1 MKKIFTLA
9 AFALLAVL
17 QVNAQT
23 EVRRTWDF
31 RKGWSSTTI
40 ENLYA
45 DMEQNGPTVHWRDYE
60 KDATQASKFGDTFWA
75 ANTVYT
81 DDNGNAL
88 TNVSGEDIII
98 PELEGLNVKGVKAK
112 GFVIASGYGQ
122 SEFADSPNGMYPY
135 GNDFIW
141 LNGSKLVIKIP
152 AALKGD
158 SLRIGVESHKNT
170 EARGI
175 NVIVDGVTL
184 TPERGNNKPT
194 VFNEVLYMIPDDT
207 PGVDDYAEVTI
218 KTTSGCHLY
227 YIIVGE
233 GDEPQST
240 TRNIAYLH
248 SGDATAEPL
257 YSLLLGDEN
266 NVMTAISVDNEADKV
281 TKENL
286 SAYDVTVIS
295 SSIPADNAVV
305 PALAEIMP
313 WIPVLNVNP
322 SLYGTWGYGKA
333 QSTSATFLY
342 TGAAKNNLFSGEFEN
357 FFENDVVPG
366 DYLLGVSNSVGLTA
380 VALHDHFAKDA
391 LLGVVATE
399 ESMADSSLV
408 LAHAHY
414 PSHNG
419 YIFLP
424 YTNEVLADAMSAN
437 DASLIINNALSIL
450 RSGKSK
456 ITATPAPAFSM
467 EYKDRNTNVT
477 ISCPNKNARIFYTI
491 DGSEPTTSSTL
502 YDGVFNLSAETTVKA
517 IAVAEGYLASEV
529 AETVVLMKDQTKLP
543 KVNMEFQDAKTIVT
557 LSSDTP
563 DAILYY
569 NFVGRNDTLASSI
582 YTEPLVLTESREI
595 TVHAISDVT
604 VLSEPT
610 TAKIVIKDAKVRV
623 DVAAHMDANPTEYNG
638 GSTSTAYYFSW
649 GKNKGDYPYWDES
662 SDPIYEK
669 DSLGNDVLVGYSK
682 MNVEEVND
690 FGNGWKVVSRGHVMI
705 WENIKPGN
713 DPGNNSA
720 YNPATAADYSDLVT
734 NYYINIGEW
743 NTAYPRNGVIA
754 TTQKIAGPF
763 DVVSFISNGNDAGSP
778 QLVFEVSADSTNWE
792 QLGDT
797 ALLATQRLYKKVVR
811 SYEGTNEV
819 YFRTRIAEGNSKAGY
834 YDIYIMKDGEQSA
847 ALKAQMD
854 ADYKAVISGI
864 ENVNASNKVA
874 TVLRTEVYSIN
885 GTRCNAVSRGLNIV
899 KQLMSDGTVRTQKVV
914 VK

>member
-9 AFALLAVL
+9 AFALLAVM

-23 EVRRTWDF
+23 EVRKTWDF

-45 DMEQNGPTVHWRDYE
+45 DMEQNGPTTHWRDYE
-60 KDATQASKFGDTFWA
+60 SNATDASKYGDTFWSA
-75 ANTVYT
+75 STVYT
-81 DDNGNAL
+81 DENGNAL

-98 PELEGLNVKGVKAK
+98 SELEGLNVTGVKAK

-141 LNGSKLVIKIP
+141 LNGKKLVIKIP

-175 NVIVDGVTL
+175 NVIVDGATL
-184 TPERGNNKPT
+184 TPERGNNIPT
-194 VFNEVLYMIPDDT
+194 TFNEVLYMLPDDT
-207 PGVDDYAEVTI
+207 PGVEDYTEVTI
-218 KTTSGCHLY
+218 KTTNGCHLY

-248 SGDATAEPL
+248 TGEADAEPL
-257 YSLLLGDEN
+257 YNLLLGDED
-266 NVMTAISVDNEADKV
+266 NVITAISVDKEADKV

-286 SAYDVTVIS
+286 FAYDVTIIS

-305 PALAEIMP
+305 PALADIMP

-322 SLYGTWGYGKA
+322 SLYATWGYGKA
-333 QSTSATFLY
+333 QSTSSTFLY
-342 TGAAKNNLFSGEFEN
+342 TGAAKNKLFSGEFEI
-357 FFENDVVPG
+357 FFENEAIPG
-366 DYLLGVSNSVGLTA
+366 DYILGVSNTTPLTA
-380 VALHDHFAKDA
+380 LTLNDHFANDA

-399 ESMADSSLV
+399 DGAADSSMV

-424 YTNEVLADAMSAN
+424 YTNEVVADAMSAG
-437 DASLIINNALSIL
+437 DALLIIDNALSML
-450 RSGKSK
+450 SNGKSE

-477 ISCPNKNARIFYTI
+477 ITCPNKNARIFYTL

-502 YDGVFNLSAETTVKA
+502 YDGVFNLSAETIVKA
-517 IAVAEGYLASEV
+517 IAVAEGYLVSDM

-557 LSSDTP
+557 LTSETP
-563 DAILYY
+563 DATFYY
-569 NFVGRNDTLASSI
+569 NFVGRADTLASSV

-595 TVHAISDVT
+595 TVHAISNVT
-604 VLSEPT
+604 VLSEPV

-669 DSLGNDVLVGYSK
+669 DSLGNDVLVGYTK
-682 MNVEEVND
+682 LNAEEVND

-713 DPGNNSA
+713 TPGDGSA

-763 DVVSFISNGNDAGSP
+763 DVVSFISNGNSAGSP

-811 SYEGTNEV
+811 SYEGTDEV

-854 ADYKAVISGI
+854 ADYQAVITGI
-864 ENVNASNKVA
+864 ENVNASSKVA

-885 GTRCNAVSRGLNIV
+885 GTRCNTVGKGLNIV
-899 KQLMSDGTVRTQKVV
+899 KQMMSDGTVRTQKVV

>member
-60 KDATQASKFGDTFWA
+60 SDATKAPSFGDTFWSA
-75 ANTVYT
+75 STVYT

-141 LNGSKLVIKIP
+141 LNGKNLVIKIP

-194 VFNEVLYMIPDDT
+194 VFNEVMYMIPDDT

-218 KTTSGCHLY
+218 KSTNGCHLY

-240 TRNIAYLH
+240 TRNIAYLY

-286 SAYDVTVIS
+286 SAYVVTVIS

-342 TGAAKNNLFSGEFEN
+342 TSAAKNNLFSGEFEN
-357 FFENDVVPG
+357 FFENEFIPG
-366 DYLLGVSNSVGLTA
+366 DYLLGVSNEVGLTA
-380 VALHDHFAKDA
+380 VALHDHFANDA
-391 LLGVVATE
+391 LLGVVATAE
-399 ESMADSSLV
+399 GMADSSLV

-437 DASLIINNALSIL
+437 DASLMINNALSIL

-477 ISCPNKNARIFYTI
+477 ISCPNKNARIFYTL

-563 DAILYY
+563 DAIFYY

-604 VLSEPT
+604 VLSEPA

-713 DPGNNSA
+713 APGDNSA

-763 DVVSFISNGNDAGSP
+763 DVVSFISNGNSAGSP

>member
-60 KDATQASKFGDTFWA
+60 SDATKAPSFGDTFWSA
-75 ANTVYT
+75 STVYT

-141 LNGSKLVIKIP
+141 LNGKKLVIKIP

-184 TPERGNNKPT
+184 TPERGNNTPT
-194 VFNEVLYMIPDDT
+194 VFNEVMYMIPDDT

-218 KTTSGCHLY
+218 KSTNGCHLY

-240 TRNIAYLH
+240 TRNIAYLY

-322 SLYGTWGYGKA
+322 SLYATWGYGKA
-333 QSTSATFLY
+333 QSTSSTFLY
-342 TGAAKNNLFSGEFEN
+342 TGAAKNKLFAGEFEN
-357 FFENDVVPG
+357 LFENEAIPG
-366 DYLLGVSNSVGLTA
+366 DYILGVSNATQLTA
-380 VALHDHFAKDA
+380 LTLNDHFANDA

-399 ESMADSSLV
+399 TGAADSSLV

-424 YTNEVLADAMSAN
+424 YTNEVVADAMSAG
-437 DASLIINNALSIL
+437 DALLIIDNALSML
-450 RSGKSK
+450 RNGKSE

-477 ISCPNKNARIFYTI
+477 ITCPNKNARIFYTL
-491 DGSEPTTSSTL
+491 DGSEPTTSSAL

-517 IAVAEGYLASEV
+517 IAVAEGYLVSDV

-557 LSSDTP
+557 LTTETP
-563 DAILYY
+563 DATLYY
-569 NFVGRNDTLASSI
+569 NFVGRADTLASSV

-604 VLSEPT
+604 VLSEPA

-669 DSLGNDVLVGYSK
+669 DSLGNDVLVGYTK
-682 MNVEEVND
+682 MNPEEVND

-713 DPGNNSA
+713 TPGDGSA
-720 YNPATAADYSDLVT
+720 YNPATAADYSDLLP

-763 DVVSFISNGNDAGSP
+763 DVVSFISNGNSAGSP

-797 ALLATQRLYKKVVR
+797 ALLAAQRLYKKVVR
-811 SYEGTNEV
+811 SYEGTDEV

-854 ADYKAVISGI
+854 ADYQAVITGI

-885 GTRCNAVSRGLNIV
+885 GTRCNTVGKGLNIV
-899 KQLMSDGTVRTQKVV
+899 KQMMSDGTVRTQKVV

>member
-9 AFALLAVL
+9 AFALLAVM

-23 EVRRTWDF
+23 EVRKTWDF
-31 RKGWSSTTI
+31 RKGWSSATI
-40 ENLYA
+40 DNLYA
-45 DMEQNGPTVHWRDYE
+45 DMEQNGPTTHWRDYE
-60 KDATQASKFGDTFWA
+60 SDATKADLYGDTFWSA
-75 ANTVYT
+75 SVVYT
-81 DDNGNAL
+81 DENGNAM

-98 PELEGLNVKGVKAK
+98 PELEGLNVTGVKAK

-141 LNGSKLVIKIP
+141 LNGKNLVIKIP

-184 TPERGNNKPT
+184 TPERGNNIPT
-194 VFNEVLYMIPDDT
+194 TFNEVMYMIPDDT
-207 PGVDDYAEVTI
+207 PGVEDYAEVTI
-218 KTTSGCHLY
+218 KTTNGCHMY

-240 TRNIAYLH
+240 TRTIAYLYA
-248 SGDATAEPL
+248 GDATSEAAYKL
-257 YSLLLGDEN
+257 MQSDEN
-266 NVMTAISVDNEADKV
+266 NVITPISVETEAEKV
-281 TKENL
+281 TMSAL
-286 SAYDVTVIS
+286 SEYDVTVLS
-295 SSIPADNAVV
+295 SSIPASNALV
-305 PALAEIMP
+305 PALEDIMP
-313 WIPVLNVNP
+313 WIPVLNLNP
-322 SLYGTWGYGKA
+322 SLYETWLCGKA
-333 QSTSATFLY
+333 ETTTATFLY

-357 FFENDVVPG
+357 IFEVEAVPG
-366 DYLLGVSNSVGLTA
+366 DYILGITNETPLTA
-380 VALHDHFAKDA
+380 VTLKDHFSNDA

-399 ESMADSSLV
+399 DGGADSTKV

-424 YTNEVLADAMSAN
+424 LTNEVLADAMSEN
-437 DASLIINNALSIL
+437 DVLLLMNNALGIL
-450 RSGKSK
+450 RNGKSE

-477 ISCPNKNARIFYTI
+477 ITCPNKNARIFYTL
-491 DGSEPTTSSTL
+491 DGSNPTTSNLL
-502 YDGVFNLSAETTVKA
+502 YDGVFNLAAETTVKA

-557 LSSDTP
+557 LTTDTP
-563 DAILYY
+563 DATLYY
-569 NFVGRNDTLASSI
+569 NFVGRTDTLASSV

-604 VLSEPT
+604 VLSEPA

-623 DVAAHMDANPTEYNG
+623 DVAAHMDANAAEFNG

-649 GKNKGDYPYWDES
+649 GKDKAAYSYWDES

-669 DSLGNDVLVGYSK
+669 DVAGNDSLVGWTR
-682 MNVEEVND
+682 MNPEEVND

-713 DPGNNSA
+713 TPGDGSA
-720 YNPATAADYSDLVT
+720 YNPATAADYSDLLT

-763 DVVSFISNGNDAGSP
+763 DVVSFISNGNSAGSP

-811 SYEGTNEV
+811 SYEGTDEV
-819 YFRTRIAEGNSKAGY
+819 YFRTRIADGNSKAGY

-854 ADYKAVISGI
+854 ADYQALITGI
-864 ENVNASNKVA
+864 ENVNNSNKVA

-885 GTRCNAVSRGLNIV
+885 GTRCNAVGKGLNIV
-899 KQLMSDGTVRTQKVV
+899 KQMMSDGTVRTQKVV

>member
-60 KDATQASKFGDTFWA
+60 SDATKAPSFGDTFWSA
-75 ANTVYT
+75 STVYT

-141 LNGSKLVIKIP
+141 LNGKNLVIKIP

-194 VFNEVLYMIPDDT
+194 VFNEVMYMIPDDT

-218 KTTSGCHLY
+218 KSTNGCHLY

-240 TRNIAYLH
+240 TRNIAYLY

-342 TGAAKNNLFSGEFEN
+342 TSAAKNNLFSGEFEN
-357 FFENDVVPG
+357 FFENEVIPG
-366 DYLLGVSNSVGLTA
+366 DYLLGVSNEVGLTA
-380 VALHDHFAKDA
+380 VALHDHFANDA
-391 LLGVVATE
+391 LLGVVATAE
-399 ESMADSSLV
+399 GMADSSLV

-477 ISCPNKNARIFYTI
+477 ISCPNKNARIFYTL

-563 DAILYY
+563 DAIFYY
-569 NFVGRNDTLASSI
+569 NFVGSTDTLASSI

-595 TVHAISDVT
+595 TVHAISGVT
-604 VLSEPT
+604 VLSEPA

-713 DPGNNSA
+713 APGDNSA

-763 DVVSFISNGNDAGSP
+763 DVVSFISNGNSAGSP

-854 ADYKAVISGI
+854 ADYQAVISGI

>member
-98 PELEGLNVKGVKAK
+98 SELEGLNVKGVKAK

-141 LNGSKLVIKIP
+141 LNGKNLVIKIP

-184 TPERGNNKPT
+184 TPERGNNTPT
-194 VFNEVLYMIPDDT
+194 VFNEVMYMIPDDT

-218 KTTSGCHLY
+218 KSTNGCHLY

-240 TRNIAYLH
+240 TRNIAYLY
-248 SGDATAEPL
+248 SGDATAESL

-342 TGAAKNNLFSGEFEN
+342 TSAAKNNLFSGEFEN
-357 FFENDVVPG
+357 FFENEAIPG
-366 DYLLGVSNSVGLTA
+366 DYILGVSNEVGLTA
-380 VALHDHFAKDA
+380 VALHDHFANDA
-391 LLGVVATE
+391 LLGVVANAE
-399 ESMADSSLV
+399 GMADSSLV

-477 ISCPNKNARIFYTI
+477 ISCPNKNARIFYTL

-563 DAILYY
+563 DAIFYY

-595 TVHAISDVT
+595 TVHAISGVT
-604 VLSEPT
+604 VLSEPV

-669 DSLGNDVLVGYSK
+669 DSLGNDVLVGYTK

-713 DPGNNSA
+713 APGNNSA

-734 NYYINIGEW
+734 DYYINIGEW

-763 DVVSFISNGNDAGSP
+763 DVVSFISNGNSAGSP

>member
-98 PELEGLNVKGVKAK
+98 SELEGLNVKGVKAK

-184 TPERGNNKPT
+184 TPERGNNTPT
-194 VFNEVLYMIPDDT
+194 VFNEVMYMIPDDT

-342 TGAAKNNLFSGEFEN
+342 TGAAKNNLFSGEFET
-357 FFENDVVPG
+357 FFENEAIPG
-366 DYLLGVSNSVGLTA
+366 DYLLGVSNEVGLTA
-380 VALHDHFAKDA
+380 VALHDHFANDA

-399 ESMADSSLV
+399 DAMADSSLV

-477 ISCPNKNARIFYTI
+477 ISCPNKNARIFYTL

-529 AETVVLMKDQTKLP
+529 AEAVVLMKDQTKLP

-563 DAILYY
+563 DAIFYY

-595 TVHAISDVT
+595 TVHAISGVT
-604 VLSEPT
+604 VLSEPA

-713 DPGNNSA
+713 APGDNSA

-763 DVVSFISNGNDAGSP
+763 DVVSFISNGNSAGSP

>member
-1 MKKIFTLA
+1 M
-9 AFALLAVL
+9 
-17 QVNAQT
+17 
-23 EVRRTWDF
+23 
-31 RKGWSSTTI
+31 
-40 ENLYA
+40 
-45 DMEQNGPTVHWRDYE
+45 
-60 KDATQASKFGDTFWA
+60 
-75 ANTVYT
+75 
-81 DDNGNAL
+81 
-88 TNVSGEDIII
+88 
-98 PELEGLNVKGVKAK
+98 
-112 GFVIASGYGQ
+112 
-122 SEFADSPNGMYPY
+122 
-135 GNDFIW
+135 
-141 LNGSKLVIKIP
+141 
-152 AALKGD
+152 
-158 SLRIGVESHKNT
+158 
-170 EARGI
+170 
-175 NVIVDGVTL
+175 
-184 TPERGNNKPT
+184 
-194 VFNEVLYMIPDDT
+194 
-207 PGVDDYAEVTI
+207 
-218 KTTSGCHLY
+218 
-227 YIIVGE
+227 
-233 GDEPQST
+233 
-240 TRNIAYLH
+240 
-248 SGDATAEPL
+248 
-257 YSLLLGDEN
+257 LGDED
-266 NVMTAISVDNEADKV
+266 NVITAFSVDKEADKV

-322 SLYGTWGYGKA
+322 SLYATWGYGKA
-333 QSTSATFLY
+333 QSTSSTFLY
-342 TGAAKNNLFSGEFEN
+342 TGAANNKLFAGEFEN
-357 FFENDVVPG
+357 LFENEAIPG
-366 DYLLGVSNSVGLTA
+366 DYILGVSNATQLTA
-380 VALHDHFAKDA
+380 LTLNDHFANDA

-399 ESMADSSLV
+399 DGAADSSLV

-424 YTNEVLADAMSAN
+424 YTNEVVADAMSAG
-437 DASLIINNALSIL
+437 DALLIINNALSML
-450 RSGKSK
+450 SNGKSEV
-456 ITATPAPAFSM
+456 TATPAPAFSM

-477 ISCPNKNARIFYTI
+477 ITCPNKNARIFYTL

-502 YDGVFNLSAETTVKA
+502 YDGVFNLSAETIVKA
-517 IAVAEGYLASEV
+517 IAVAEGYLVSDM

-557 LSSDTP
+557 LTSETP
-563 DAILYY
+563 DATLYY
-569 NFVGRNDTLASSI
+569 NFVGRADTLASSV

-595 TVHAISDVT
+595 TVHAISNVT
-604 VLSEPT
+604 VLSEPA

-669 DSLGNDVLVGYSK
+669 DSLGNDVLVGYTK
-682 MNVEEVND
+682 MNPEEVND

-713 DPGNNSA
+713 TPGDGSA
-720 YNPATAADYSDLVT
+720 YNPATAADYSDLLT

-763 DVVSFISNGNDAGSP
+763 DVVSFISNGNSAGSP
-778 QLVFEVSADSTNWE
+778 QLVFEVSADSTKWE

-811 SYEGTNEV
+811 SYEGTDEV

-854 ADYKAVISGI
+854 ADYQAVITGI
-864 ENVNASNKVA
+864 ENVNSSSKVA

-885 GTRCNAVSRGLNIV
+885 GTRCNTMGKGLNIV
-899 KQLMSDGTVRTQKVV
+899 KQMMSDGTVRTQKVV

>member
-9 AFALLAVL
+9 AFALLAVM

-23 EVRRTWDF
+23 EVRKTWDF

-45 DMEQNGPTVHWRDYE
+45 DMEQNGPTTHWRDYE
-60 KDATQASKFGDTFWA
+60 SNATDASKYGDTFWSA
-75 ANTVYT
+75 STVYT
-81 DDNGNAL
+81 DENGNAL

-98 PELEGLNVKGVKAK
+98 SELEGLNVTGVKAK

-141 LNGSKLVIKIP
+141 LNGKKLVIKIP

-175 NVIVDGVTL
+175 NVIVDGATL
-184 TPERGNNKPT
+184 TPERGNNIPT
-194 VFNEVLYMIPDDT
+194 TFNEVLYMLPDDT
-207 PGVDDYAEVTI
+207 PGVEDYTEVTI
-218 KTTSGCHLY
+218 KTTNGCHLY

-248 SGDATAEPL
+248 TGEADAEPL
-257 YSLLLGDEN
+257 YNLLLGDED
-266 NVMTAISVDNEADKV
+266 NVITAISVDKEADKV

-286 SAYDVTVIS
+286 FAYDVTIIS

-305 PALAEIMP
+305 PALADIMP

-322 SLYGTWGYGKA
+322 SLYATWGYGKA
-333 QSTSATFLY
+333 QSTSSTFLY
-342 TGAAKNNLFSGEFEN
+342 TGAAKNKLFSGEFEI
-357 FFENDVVPG
+357 FFENEAIPG
-366 DYLLGVSNSVGLTA
+366 DYILGVSNTTPLTA
-380 VALHDHFAKDA
+380 LTLNDHFANDA

-399 ESMADSSLV
+399 DGAADSSMV

-424 YTNEVLADAMSAN
+424 YTNEVVADAMSAG
-437 DASLIINNALSIL
+437 DALLIIDNALSML
-450 RSGKSK
+450 SNGKSE

-477 ISCPNKNARIFYTI
+477 ITCPNKNARIFYTL

-502 YDGVFNLSAETTVKA
+502 YDGVFNLSAETIVKA
-517 IAVAEGYLASEV
+517 IAVAEGYLVSDM

-557 LSSDTP
+557 LTSETP
-563 DAILYY
+563 DATFYY
-569 NFVGRNDTLASSI
+569 NFVGRADTLASSV

-595 TVHAISDVT
+595 TVHAISNVT
-604 VLSEPT
+604 VLSEPA

-669 DSLGNDVLVGYSK
+669 DSLGNDVLVGYTK
-682 MNVEEVND
+682 MNPEEVND

-713 DPGNNSA
+713 APGDGSA
-720 YNPATAADYSDLVT
+720 YNPASAADYSDLLT

-763 DVVSFISNGNDAGSP
+763 DVVSFISNGNSAGSP

-797 ALLATQRLYKKVVR
+797 ALLAAQRLYKKVVR
-811 SYEGTNEV
+811 SYEGTDEV

-854 ADYKAVISGI
+854 ADYQAVITGI
-864 ENVNASNKVA
+864 ENVNSSSKVA

-885 GTRCNAVSRGLNIV
+885 GTRCNTVGKGLNIV
-899 KQLMSDGTVRTQKVV
+899 KQMMSDGTVRTQKVV

>member
-23 EVRRTWDF
+23 EVRKTWDF

-45 DMEQNGPTVHWRDYE
+45 DMEQNGPTTHWRDYE
-60 KDATQASKFGDTFWA
+60 SDATKADQYGDTFWSA
-75 ANTVYT
+75 STVYT
-81 DDNGNAL
+81 DENGNAL

-98 PELEGLNVKGVKAK
+98 SELEGLNVTGVKAK

-122 SEFADSPNGMYPY
+122 AEFADSPNGMYPY
-135 GNDFIW
+135 GNDFLW
-141 LNGSKLVIKIP
+141 LNGKNLVIKIP

-158 SLRIGVESHKNT
+158 SLRIGVESHKNS

-175 NVIVDGVTL
+175 NVIVDGATL
-184 TPERGNNKPT
+184 TPVSGNNTPKT
-194 VFNEVLYMIPDDT
+194 FNEVLYMLPDDT
-207 PGVDDYAEVTI
+207 PGVDDYTEVTI
-218 KTTSGCHLY
+218 KTTNGCHLY

-248 SGDATAEPL
+248 TGEADAEPL
-257 YSLLLGDEN
+257 YNLLLGDAD
-266 NVMTAISVDNEADKV
+266 NVITAFSVDKEADKV

-322 SLYGTWGYGKA
+322 SLYATWGYGKA
-333 QSTSATFLY
+333 QSTSSTFLY
-342 TGAAKNNLFSGEFEN
+342 TGAAKNKLFSGEFEN
-357 FFENDVVPG
+357 FFETEAIPG
-366 DYLLGVSNSVGLTA
+366 DYILGVSNATQLTA
-380 VALHDHFAKDA
+380 LTLNDHFANDA

-399 ESMADSSLV
+399 TGAADSSLV

-424 YTNEVLADAMSAN
+424 YTNEVVADAMSAA
-437 DASLIINNALSIL
+437 DALLVINNALSML
-450 RSGKSK
+450 RNGKSE

-477 ISCPNKNARIFYTI
+477 ITCPNKNARIFFTL
-491 DGSEPTTSSTL
+491 DGSEPTTSSSL

-517 IAVAEGYLASEV
+517 IAVAEGYLVSDV

-557 LSSDTP
+557 LTTETP
-563 DAILYY
+563 DATLYY
-569 NFVGRNDTLASSI
+569 NFVGRADTLASSV

-604 VLSEPT
+604 VLSEPA

-669 DSLGNDVLVGYSK
+669 DSLGNDVLVGYTK
-682 MNVEEVND
+682 MNPEEVND

-713 DPGNNSA
+713 TPGDGSA
-720 YNPATAADYSDLVT
+720 YNPATAADYSDLLT

-763 DVVSFISNGNDAGSP
+763 DVVSFISNGNSAGSP
-778 QLVFEVSADSTNWE
+778 QLVFEVSADSTKWE

-811 SYEGTNEV
+811 SYEGTDEV

-854 ADYKAVISGI
+854 ADYQAVITGI

-885 GTRCNAVSRGLNIV
+885 GTRCNTVGKGLNIV
-899 KQLMSDGTVRTQKVV
+899 KQMMSDGTVRTQKVV